1 MPIGRSLRDLRP
13 TALRNAIAA
22 RCGDPPVTWHWHA
35 GFVFACLCFWVS
47 YPGRLNADSLYSVIT
62 ATAPAQLGNWHS
74 PTLGWLWNLA
84 GPALGQPS
92 AALLMQSA
100 LFGLFA
106 GFLPHVPPTWR
117 GRAAIAGEI
126 ALRVALVGAFGAIG
140 KDVVALG
147 LILVVIRLLP
157 RAFQRPLNPVEGAIL
172 GAFTLLFL
180 LIKAPNFLTIVLATA
195 LVLPLFTRSVSVYGT
210 TLLVVLLVGL
220 AAVPLNRWV
229 DRTLFAAQDHHPDK
243 QLVIFDLAA
252 ISLRTHHNGFAEV
265 RGWPAASVPPIADC
279 FLPNMW
285 DSFAPWG
292 PCKAYSTAYDRLDG
306 ALTRQWLRQIALH
319 PIAYAQHRLTYAG
332 ALLLS
337 RDHASWGLSGSAV
350 NDANDPMAQAERAEM
365 MHRLRA
371 NRPIQLWQD
380 SGATEAL
387 KTIERIV
394 FKYPKSQ
401 AFALIGCLAL
411 LLSCWMR
418 RAREIRLDVL
428 LPAAFGVANFGM
440 LLVFGVADPARYML
454 PTIVLCYVGL
464 IALLTPGATSPR
476 NALDGRAIE
485 PGGD

>member
-1 MPIGRSLRDLRP
+1 MKYDWRVGL
-13 TALRNAIAA
+13 A
-22 RCGDPPVTWHWHA
+22 
-35 GFVFACLCFWVS
+35 FAVLCFWIS

-92 AALLMQSA
+92 AALLMQSV

-106 GFLPHVPPTWR
+106 GFLPQVPSTWR
-117 GRAAIAGEI
+117 GRAAIAAEI
-126 ALRVALVGAFGAIG
+126 ALRVGLVGAFGAIG
-140 KDVVALG
+140 KDVFALG

-157 RAFQRPLNPVEGAIL
+157 RAIHRPLHPLETTIVGGFA
-172 GAFTLLFL
+172 LLFL

-195 LVLPLFTRSVSVYGT
+195 LVLPFLTRSVRVYGT
-210 TLLVVLLVGL
+210 TLLAVLLVGL
-220 AAVPLNRWV
+220 VAVPLNRGV
-229 DRTLFAAQDHHPDK
+229 DRALFAAQDHHPNK

-252 ISLRTHHNGFAEV
+252 ISLRTHRNAFAEV
-265 RGWPAASVPPIADC
+265 RGWPTASVPAIADC

-285 DSFAPWG
+285 DPFAPWG
-292 PCKAYSTAYDRLDG
+292 PCKAYSTAFDSLDS
-306 ALTRQWLRQIALH
+306 ALTRQWLRQIVLH
-319 PIAYAQHRLTYAG
+319 PVAYGQHRLTYAG

-337 RDHASWGLSGSAV
+337 HDHASWGLSGNAV
-350 NDANDPMAQAERAEM
+350 NDANDPMAQAERVEM
-365 MHRLRA
+365 MHRLHA

-387 KTIERIV
+387 ETIERIL
-394 FKYPKSQ
+394 FKYPKAQ
-401 AFALIGCLAL
+401 AFALIGCLGL

-440 LLVFGVADPARYML
+440 LLVFGVADPGRYML

>member
-1 MPIGRSLRDLRP
+1 MRDRRLTAFRS
-13 TALRNAIAA
+13 AIAA
-22 RCGDPPVTWHWHA
+22 RCDAAPVRYDWRVGLAFA
-35 GFVFACLCFWVS
+35 GACFWTS

-62 ATAPAQLGNWHS
+62 ASVPAQLGNWHS

-92 AALLMQSA
+92 AALLLQSL
-100 LFGLFA
+100 LFGVFA
-106 GFLPHVPPTWR
+106 GFLPQVPAHAR
-117 GRAAIAGEI
+117 GRAAIAAEI
-126 ALRVALVGAFGAIG
+126 ALRIALIGAFGAIG

-147 LILVVIRLLP
+147 LILVAIRILP
-157 RAFQRPLNPVEGAIL
+157 CAVRRPLNPIEVAIL
-172 GAFTLLFL
+172 AVSALLFL

-195 LVLPLFTRSVSVYGT
+195 LVLPSFTRSARVYGT
-210 TLLVVLLVGL
+210 TLLGVLLVGL

-229 DRTLFAAQDHHPDK
+229 DRTVFAAQDHHPDK

-252 ISLRTHHNGFAEV
+252 ISLQTNRNAFAEV
-265 RGWPAASVPPIADC
+265 RGWPTASVPVIADC

-292 PCKAYSTAYDRLDG
+292 PCKAYSAAYDRLDG

-319 PIAYAQHRLTYAG
+319 PVAYAQHRLTYAG

-350 NDANDPMAQAERAEM
+350 NDARDPTARAERAEM
-365 MHRLRA
+365 MHRLQA

-380 SGATEAL
+380 SALTEPL
-387 KTIERIV
+387 KAIEQV
-394 FKYPKSQ
+394 LFKFPKSQ

-418 RAREIRLDVL
+418 RGRRIRLDVL
-428 LPAAFGVANFGM
+428 LPAALGVANFGM
-440 LLVFGVADPARYML
+440 LFVFGVADPGRYML
-454 PTIVLCYVGL
+454 PTIVLCYVGS
-464 IALLTPGATSPR
+464 IALLTPALPPD
-476 NALDGRAIE
+476 ALDGRAIE
-485 PGGD
+485 PRGDR